1 MSSKKILIGICGG
14 IAAYKTLSLI
24 RLFRKAGCEV
34 KVVATRNALAFVTPL
49 TIETLSNNKLYVDM
63 FEHSTERTTE
73 HISLAQWADSA
84 VVAPASANVIGKLAA
99 GIADDALTT
108 TLLAFTKPVYI
119 APAMNENMYKH
130 IAVQNNLNKL
140 RQYHFHIIDPQTGML
155 ACNIKG
161 IGRMASPET
170 IFETVIK
177 DATTTSKLPTNK
189 KALVTAGPTYEPV
202 DAVRFIGNRSSGLM
216 GFALAE
222 ALSAKGFEVNLITGP
237 TSLTTVEKNINR
249 IDVNTAEEMLQ
260 KCLLHFPQADIVFM
274 AAAVAD
280 YTPAEKIERKIKKEK
295 TPFSLLLKPT
305 TDILKTIATQ
315 KKNNQIIVG
324 FALETNDEIE
334 HAKQKLHTKNLDFVV
349 LNSLNDKGAGFET
362 LTNKVTL
369 IDKKNNIIAFP
380 LKSKQ
385 DIAIDI
391 IETVLNSVKL

>member
-1 MSSKKILIGICGG
+1 MSAKKILIGICGG

-34 KVVATRNALAFVTPL
+34 KVVATRNALSFVTPL

-63 FEHSTERTTE
+63 FEHSMGRTTE

-84 VVAPASANVIGKLAA
+84 VVAPASANIIAKLAA

-119 APAMNENMYKH
+119 APAMNENMYKN

-140 RQYHFHIIDPQTGML
+140 KQYHFHIIDPQTGML
-155 ACNIKG
+155 ACNTEG

-170 IFETVIK
+170 IFETVLK
-177 DATTTSKLPTNK
+177 TAPLTNKLTNSK

-216 GFALAE
+216 GFAIAE
-222 ALSAKGFEVNLITGP
+222 ALAKKGFDVDLITGP
-237 TSLTTVEKNINR
+237 TSLTTVEKNIHR
-249 IDVNTAEEMLQ
+249 IDVNTAEDMLQ
-260 KCLLHFPQADIVFM
+260 KCLLHFHQADIVFM

-280 YTPAEKIERKIKKEK
+280 YTPAEKIERKMKKEE
-295 TPFSLLLKPT
+295 TSFHLMLKPT
-305 TDILKTIATQ
+305 VDILKTIAAQ

-334 HAKQKLHTKNLDFVV
+334 HAKQKLHTKNLDFIV

-369 IDKKNNIIAFP
+369 IDKKENIIAFP

-385 DIAIDI
+385 EIAVDI
-391 IETVLNSVKL
+391 IETVLNSVKS

>member
-1 MSSKKILIGICGG
+1 MSAKKILIGICGG

-63 FEHSTERTTE
+63 FEHPTARTTE
-73 HISLAQWADSA
+73 HVSLAQWADCA
-84 VVAPASANVIGKLAA
+84 VVAPASANIIGKLAA

-108 TLLAFTKPVYI
+108 TLLAFPKTVYL
-119 APAMNENMYKH
+119 APAMNNNMYKNM
-130 IAVQNNLNKL
+130 AVQNNLNKL
-140 RQYHFHIIDPQTGML
+140 RQYHFRIIDPQTGML
-155 ACNIKG
+155 ACNTEG
-161 IGRMASPET
+161 IGRMASPKT
-170 IFETVIK
+170 IFDTVFK
-177 DATTTSKLPTNK
+177 ADAITELTNKK

-216 GFALAE
+216 GFAIAE
-222 ALSAKGFEVNLITGP
+222 ALTAKGFDVDLITGP
-237 TSLTTVEKNINR
+237 TSLTTTEKNINR

-260 KCLLHFPQADIVFM
+260 KCLLHFQQADIVFM

-280 YTPAEKIERKIKKEK
+280 YTPAEKIETKMKKEDA
-295 TPFSLLLKPT
+295 PFSLLLKPT
-305 TDILKTIATQ
+305 ADILKTIASQ
-315 KKNNQIIVG
+315 KKNNQIVVG
-324 FALETNDEIE
+324 FALETDDEIE

-369 IDKKNNIIAFP
+369 IDKKDNIIAFP
-380 LKSKQ
+380 LKSKRE
-385 DIAIDI
+385 IAVDI
-391 IETVLNSVKL
+391 IDTVLDSVKL